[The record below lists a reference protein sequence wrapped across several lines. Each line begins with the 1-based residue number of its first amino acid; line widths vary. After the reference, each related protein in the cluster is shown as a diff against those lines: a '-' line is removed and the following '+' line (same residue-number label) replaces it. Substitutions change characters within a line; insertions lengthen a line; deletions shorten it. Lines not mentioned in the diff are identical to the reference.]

1 MFKYKQII
9 IISIGDYGTKNFEI
23 MVSLKY
29 LSTFGRPLEMPLI
42 NCENNIILSCYE
54 SIYKICN
61 NCTKLYVPVL
71 TLSTEDNRKL
81 LEQ

>member
-9 IISIGDYGTKNFEI
+9 IISTGDYGTKNFEI

-42 NCENNIILSCYE
+42 NYENNIILTWYV
-54 SIYKICN
+54 
-61 NCTKLYVPVL
+61 NCVISNAATNQYTRFVITVQ
-71 TLSTEDNRKL
+71 NFMF
-81 LEQ
+81 QF